1 MALNADLYDALG
13 VPRDAT
19 TSEIKKAFRE
29 KSKHLHPDAA
39 PTSDGE
45 EFRRM
50 SSAYAVLVNPE
61 KRERY
66 DRTGSPDGADN
77 TTAQALSI
85 IQGMV
90 AKVLDELDDR
100 PVINDIVANM
110 REYLRDR
117 IAEHKNG
124 IAALR
129 KKASRTEKLAK
140 RFKVKSKA
148 KRGDNLLRGIVEGK
162 AAEMRRAVANGEAAI
177 ATFELALKIIED
189 SDFDPEEVARPMMY
203 VNMPMTG
210 FSGTSASTW

>member
-1 MALNADLYDALG
+1 MALKADLYDALG

-19 TSEIKKAFRE
+19 TGEIKKAFRE
-29 KSKHLHPDAA
+29 KSKRLHPDADRG
-39 PTSDGE
+39 SNGE

-85 IQGMV
+85 IQGIV

-110 REYLRDR
+110 REHLRDR
-117 IAEHKNG
+117 IAEQKNG

-129 KKASRTEKLAK
+129 KKAARTEKFAK

-148 KRGDNLLRGIVEGK
+148 NRGDNLLRSIVEGK
-162 AAEMRRAVANGEAAI
+162 ASEMRRAVANGEAAV
-177 ATFELALKIIED
+177 ATFSLALKIIED
-189 SDFDPEEVARPMMY
+189 SDFDPEEIARPMMRIT
-203 VNMPMTG
+203 MPMG
-210 FSGTSASTW
+210 SFSSTSTPTW